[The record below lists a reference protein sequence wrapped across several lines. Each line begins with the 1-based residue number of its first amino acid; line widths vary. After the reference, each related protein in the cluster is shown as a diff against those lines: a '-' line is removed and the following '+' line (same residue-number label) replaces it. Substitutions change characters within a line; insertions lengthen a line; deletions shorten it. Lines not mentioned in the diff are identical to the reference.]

1 MKYKGGPYN
10 SKIFYNENGKARE
23 LVNDIRSQQYE
34 AELTYEGTRYG
45 QSVVTV
51 EWWGPKEL
59 GYPELFKQ
67 NKNLTDIKEDIN
79 HTLTGDETFEVKDYD
94 LEYTGGGIYV
104 AFGVYT
110 NGLGFSIGDWDIII
124 YDDDARKQF
133 EVDDY
138 AAWEDEHN
146 ISVSDDYMGFGDES
160 PIFQSTLK
168 QVFEKELERHPNTS
182 PEVVADGADIFYN
195 NENIIG
201 EFLKGR
207 RPGKARAKVESIN
220 NRSNKLREDLNN
232 DLDIWP
238 IGPARVDYTGG
249 GIYVAYMPVEIN
261 GTSENEEGA
270 ELELAYDSESL
281 FYDND
286 QGEFS
291 IVYSDKRNWDEEPAT
306 EFGDNGVLVFEKSSP
321 YTKFYKRLRRT
332 LINELKKD
340 RFYSNLLKEKGVNE
354 SLRNLKEGVTVYD
367 GSRKALD
374 LYLNWE
380 GIIGYTQDILD
391 VYYDLYPYDKE
402 ALDEYLTEEGII
414 GYTDDIVDILETGE
428 AYLRDADEEDV
439 KELKRRLGINESVRK
454 TMRKRLRE
462 SEIKRYSDVVPY
474 EKRRYWYWTKHGLGP
489 GTLPKGVNVLDA
501 KEGQNQ
507 KGTWG
512 VFVLLD
518 AILNTSE
525 LRDYDIIELAP
536 EEERK
541 PVRAN
546 IWNADGSV
554 TTGEIRESKQLNEGP
569 GAGYTISGTLDTF
582 TINSFDVKVDG
593 ETDFGKYYT
602 INCDIDGV
610 LSDVRSEGYY
620 TGGVIDETPIK
631 ITEMLVS
638 SYKDYEGGEPTE
650 EDIYDLLTKFDFEEV
665 YGGGWSHSTFANDL
679 EIDANHMN
687 YGYSEFDL
695 DKIVFKFTDPQTV
708 DAIDKYS
715 TGDNY
720 TTEFSVLDE
729 DDYEVEFFDDKD
741 AAIKFAEENDLS
753 KVVETHWYWEYL
765 GNGEYNTTDRF
776 EDNDVVWEAE

>member
-94 LEYTGGGIYV
+94 LEYTGGGISV

-182 PEVVADGADIFYN
+182 PEVVADDADIFYN

-207 RPGKARAKVESIN
+207 RPGKARAKVESIIN
-220 NRSNKLREDLNN
+220 KSNKLREDLNN

-261 GTSENEEGA
+261 GTSENEEGE

-306 EFGDNGVLVFEKSSP
+306 EFGDNGVLVFEKNSP
-321 YTKFYKRLRRT
+321 YTKFYKRLRRA

-391 VYYDLYPYDKE
+391 TYYDIYPYDKE
-402 ALDEYLTEEGII
+402 ALDEYLKEEGII

-439 KELKRRLGINESVRK
+439 KDLRRRLGIDESMK
-454 TMRKRLRE
+454 KGMRRNLRE
-462 SEIKRYSDVVPY
+462 STEVIDRKGFATLVKYSDPVFANAS
-474 EKRRYWYWTKHGLGP
+474 HGVLSDGAFVYKFWAHNDEEAKKIFQKLGTRGRP
-489 GTLPKGVNVLDA
+489 EVDDQG
-501 KEGQNQ
+501 
-507 KGTWG
+507 W
-512 VFVLLD
+512 
-518 AILNTSE
+518 AIVSE
-525 LRDYDIIELAP
+525 MLE
-536 EEERK
+536 
-541 PVRAN
+541 
-546 IWNADGSV
+546 
-554 TTGEIRESKQLNEGP
+554 ESKQLNEGP
-569 GAGYTISGTLDTF
+569 GAGYKISGTLDTF

-620 TGGVIDETPIK
+620 TRGVIDETPIK

-729 DDYEVEFFDDKD
+729 DDYEVEFFDDKE